1 MGRNK
6 VMKWTFVDLVKT
18 IVATLLNKYDMFLII
33 EGNTGT
39 GKSTLA
45 FHIAHKVAVE
55 FKRLYKL
62 DIDTVEY
69 YYERVGRKA
78 RLSEGEFVDKILAL
92 KNAGSYKF
100 SPKKSLIY
108 SQDDMI
114 KKLTSWNEISIPDEL
129 VAVAHNRDF
138 YGEKQKEIVKLINL
152 MRDHENLTISCIPS
166 FAVVDTQI
174 KGLTKMK
181 ITVKKRGVGIIHT
194 PNQVVYN
201 RDKWDFPTNIRIEQ
215 KWVEKKI
222 TNPDYSKL
230 TTFRGLIKFPP
241 LSKAQEIAYQQVK
254 NEKRVTLL
262 REDMGI
268 ETGDKGNKPDPFDDL
283 MERLQN
289 GAIKNG
295 AYLEGFAD
303 SQDMTMNRLQ
313 AKIKKE
319 LVAKKKNPLIS
330 SYYAHKNARN
340 KSDNVGDVGD

>member
-1 MGRNK
+1 MGRHK
-6 VMKWTFVDLVKT
+6 VMRWTFPDLVRT
-18 IVATLLNKYDMFLII
+18 IVATLLNKYDMFLIV

-45 FHIAHKVAVE
+45 FHIGHKVALE

-62 DIDTVEY
+62 DPDTVEY

-78 RLSEGEFVDKILAL
+78 KLTEEEWVDKILAL
-92 KNAGSYKF
+92 KEAGAYKF
-100 SPKKSLIY
+100 SPKKCLIY
-108 SQDDMI
+108 TQDDMI
-114 KKLTSWNEISIPDEL
+114 KSLSSWNGISIPDEL
-129 VAVAHNRDF
+129 VNIAHNRDF
-138 YGEKQKEIVKLINL
+138 YGEKQKDIIKLINM
-152 MRDHENLTISCIPS
+152 MRDRCNLTISCIPS

-201 RDKWDFPTNIRIEQ
+201 RDKWDFATNTKIEA

-222 TNPDYSKL
+222 TKPDYSKL
-230 TTFRGLIKFPP
+230 TTFRGLIRFPP
-241 LSKAQEIAYQQVK
+241 LTKAQEKAYQQVK
-254 NEKRVTLL
+254 DNKRTTLL

-268 ETGDKGNKPDPFDDL
+268 DTEEKDKFDPFDDF
-283 MERLQN
+283 MERLEN

-303 SQDMTMNRLQ
+303 SQGMTMNKLQ
-313 AKIKKE
+313 GMIRRK
-319 LVAKKKNPLIS
+319 LVEAKKNPLIS
-330 SYYAHKNARN
+330 SYYAQKKARRGTPN
-340 KSDNVGDVGD
+340 EVGDVGE